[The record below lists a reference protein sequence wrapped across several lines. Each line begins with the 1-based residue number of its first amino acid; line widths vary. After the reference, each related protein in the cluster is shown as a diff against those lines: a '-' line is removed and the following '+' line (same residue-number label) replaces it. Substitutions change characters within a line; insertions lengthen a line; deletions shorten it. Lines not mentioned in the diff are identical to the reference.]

1 MALPVQ
7 SPQTKA
13 PDVEAATLA
22 LVGWPVAYYSAE
34 AAANITAAP
43 KLGGLEQMYA
53 YY

>member
-13 PDVEAATLA
+13 PDIETATQTL
-22 LVGWPVAYYSAE
+22 LDWPVAYYSAE
-34 AAANITAAP
+34 VAANISVAP

>member
-13 PDVEAATLA
+13 PDIEAATLA

-34 AAANITAAP
+34 AANITVAP